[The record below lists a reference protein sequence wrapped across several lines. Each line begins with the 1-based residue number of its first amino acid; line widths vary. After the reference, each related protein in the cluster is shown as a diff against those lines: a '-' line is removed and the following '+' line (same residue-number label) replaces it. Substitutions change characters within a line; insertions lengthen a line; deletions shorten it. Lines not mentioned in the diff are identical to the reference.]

1 MRTEA
6 VPEKGKRSALVTKKR
21 EEWKKALSAKGKCS
35 CSVGISACQSAR
47 LTMSA
52 SRKEAQGAHIFRV
65 TTRSVE
71 QGSKTASHRVR
82 EYALGR
88 SDGGSKE
95 DKLSWK

>member
-1 MRTEA
+1 
-6 VPEKGKRSALVTKKR
+6 
-21 EEWKKALSAKGKCS
+21 
-35 CSVGISACQSAR
+35 
-47 LTMSA
+47 MSA

-71 QGSKTASHRVR
+71 QGSKTVSHRVR

-95 DKLSWK
+95 DKLSWR